1 MVIKLRSGK
10 LTRVMKEAGVEDAR
24 EVVAPKK
31 AVKPRKAKKPV
42 VKTSTKKAPKAKKTK
57 EKSKCSSGMKF
68 IGGKCRKVTE
78 IIGREAK

>member
-24 EVVAPKK
+24 
-31 AVKPRKAKKPV
+31 KKPKV
-42 VKTSTKKAPKAKKTK
+42 VKKTSTKKAPQAKKPVVKKTSTK
-57 EKSKCSSGMKF
+57 KAQSKCSSGMKF

>member
-24 EVVAPKK
+24 
-31 AVKPRKAKKPV
+31 KKPKV
-42 VKTSTKKAPKAKKTK
+42 VKKTSTKKAPKAKKTK

-78 IIGREAK
+78 IIGRSAK

>member
-24 EVVAPKK
+24 
-31 AVKPRKAKKPV
+31 KKPKV
-42 VKTSTKKAPKAKKTK
+42 VKKTSTKKAQ
-57 EKSKCSSGMKF
+57 SKCSSGMKF

-78 IIGREAK
+78 IIGRDTILKNKQE